1 MARIAKS
8 WSNKFLAGKCG
19 MPMGVQMDN
28 KTFISVEFWQIVGFL
43 LSFLGVCWGFGKMLL
58 VQYER
63 RIEVLQNKVEDTEK
77 KLNSL
82 IATLPLNYVLREDY
96 IRGQAVLEAKMDALH
111 KTLSDLYK
119 LESTK
124 K

>member
-1 MARIAKS
+1 MNNR
-8 WSNKFLAGKCG
+8 
-19 MPMGVQMDN
+19 
-28 KTFISVEFWQIVGFL
+28 TFISVEFWQIIGFL

-63 RIEVLQNKVEDTEK
+63 RIEVLQTKVEDNEK
-77 KLNSL
+77 NLNSL

-96 IRGQAVLEAKMDALH
+96 IRGQAVLEDKMDAVH

-119 LESTK
+119 LESGK

>member
-1 MARIAKS
+1 
-8 WSNKFLAGKCG
+8 
-19 MPMGVQMDN
+19 MDN
-28 KTFISVEFWQIVGFL
+28 RTFISVEFWQIIGFL

-58 VQYER
+58 LQYER
-63 RIEVLQNKVEDTEK
+63 RIEVLQTKVEDNEK
-77 KLNSL
+77 NLNSL

-96 IRGQAVLEAKMDALH
+96 IRGQAVLEAKMDAVH

-119 LESTK
+119 LESGK

>member
-1 MARIAKS
+1 MNNR
-8 WSNKFLAGKCG
+8 
-19 MPMGVQMDN
+19 
-28 KTFISVEFWQIVGFL
+28 TFISVEFWQIIGFL

-63 RIEVLQNKVEDTEK
+63 RIEVLQTKVEDNEK
-77 KLNSL
+77 NLNSL

-96 IRGQAVLEAKMDALH
+96 IRGQAVLEAKMDAVH

-119 LESTK
+119 LESGK

>member
-1 MARIAKS
+1 
-8 WSNKFLAGKCG
+8 
-19 MPMGVQMDN
+19 
-28 KTFISVEFWQIVGFL
+28 
-43 LSFLGVCWGFGKMLL
+43 MLL

-63 RIEVLQNKVEDTEK
+63 RIEVLQTKVEDNEK
-77 KLNSL
+77 NLNSL

-96 IRGQAVLEAKMDALH
+96 IRGQAVLEAKMDAVH

-119 LESTK
+119 LESGK

>member
-1 MARIAKS
+1 
-8 WSNKFLAGKCG
+8 
-19 MPMGVQMDN
+19 MDN
-28 KTFISVEFWQIVGFL
+28 RTFISVEFWQIIGFL

-63 RIEVLQNKVEDTEK
+63 RIEVLQTKVEDNEK
-77 KLNSL
+77 NLNSL

-96 IRGQAVLEAKMDALH
+96 IRGQAVLEAKMDAVY

-119 LESTK
+119 LESGK

>member
-1 MARIAKS
+1 
-8 WSNKFLAGKCG
+8 
-19 MPMGVQMDN
+19 MDN
-28 KTFISVEFWQIVGFL
+28 RTFISVEFWQIIGFL

-63 RIEVLQNKVEDTEK
+63 RIEVLQTKVEDNEK
-77 KLNSL
+77 NLNSL

-96 IRGQAVLEAKMDALH
+96 IRGQAVLEAKMDAVH

-119 LESTK
+119 LESRK

>member
-1 MARIAKS
+1 MS
-8 WSNKFLAGKCG
+8 
-19 MPMGVQMDN
+19 MDN
-28 KTFISVEFWQIVGFL
+28 RTFISVEFWQIIGFL

-63 RIEVLQNKVEDTEK
+63 RIEVLQTKVEDNEK
-77 KLNSL
+77 NLNSL

-96 IRGQAVLEAKMDALH
+96 IRGQAVLEAKMDAVH

-119 LESTK
+119 LESGK

>member
-1 MARIAKS
+1 
-8 WSNKFLAGKCG
+8 
-19 MPMGVQMDN
+19 MDN
-28 KTFISVEFWQIVGFL
+28 RTFISVEFWQIIGFL

-63 RIEVLQNKVEDTEK
+63 RIEVLQTKVEDNEK
-77 KLNSL
+77 NLNSL

-96 IRGQAVLEAKMDALH
+96 IRGQAVLEAKMDAVH

-119 LESTK
+119 LESGK